1 MLVFEMRNEVKLE
14 SVMTKIDNTVREA
27 WDTFGYYEQT
37 LMSNNSGSEIYG
49 ERLASQIRGL
59 YIQVAFAL
67 EALQL
72 PSLLLEFK
80 AGFERYR
87 KKTTATSMTCLGDSY
102 PSALVYIED
111 FIIPLRAAMER
122 HSDPIDGLQQLER
135 ILLGTPKIIRD
146 QRIKPE
152 KESDVRNAV
161 YGLLLHPYPDTVRDV
176 PIAKVS
182 TTYKPDIGI
191 RSLKAAVEYKFVATE
206 ADARRVIGEVFEDVN
221 GYAGSDDWKHFYAV
235 FYMTAAF
242 LTPAQV
248 EAEFSLSNVD
258 KSWKPLLVSGE
269 GRRKPTANKHMQ
281 RIAEKAGS
289 R

>member
-1 MLVFEMRNEVKLE
+1 MELE
-14 SVMTKIDNTVREA
+14 SIVTKIDETVREA
-27 WDTFGYYEQT
+27 WVTFGYYEQT
-37 LMSNNSGSEIYG
+37 LMSSKSDSEIYG
-49 ERLASQIRGL
+49 ERLASQILGL

-72 PSLLLEFK
+72 SSLLLEFK
-80 AGFERYR
+80 TGFEQYR
-87 KKTTATSMTCLGDSY
+87 KKLAAISMTYLGDPY
-102 PSALVYIED
+102 PSALDYIED
-111 FIIPLRAAMER
+111 FILPLRAAVGR
-122 HSDPIDGLQQLER
+122 RSDPIDGLQQLER

-146 QRIKPE
+146 QGIRPE

-182 TTYKPDIGI
+182 KTYKPDIGI

-235 FYMTAAF
+235 FYITAAF

-248 EAEFSLSNVD
+248 EAEFNLSNVD

-269 GRRKPTANKHMQ
+269 GRRKP
-281 RIAEKAGS
+281 IG
-289 R
+289 